1 MPDVVGFVRR
11 TLGLR
16 GNIVSPDEKIP
27 LKLYVDTDFSKDK
40 GGNKNEDKQTK
51 TPAGQGKQ
59 AITISIVYRTAEQ

>member
-27 LKLYVDTDFSKDK
+27 LKLCVDTDFSKDK

-59 AITISIVYRTAEQ
+59 AITISIV